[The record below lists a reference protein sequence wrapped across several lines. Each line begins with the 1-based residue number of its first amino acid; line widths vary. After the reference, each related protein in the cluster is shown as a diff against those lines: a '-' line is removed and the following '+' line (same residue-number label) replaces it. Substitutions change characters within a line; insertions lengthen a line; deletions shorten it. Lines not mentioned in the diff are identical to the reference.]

1 MVWTTSQISPVLHE
15 FAELDLNWV
24 CGVNMESRS
33 MINLHFYQKQVA
45 NSSDNNENHR
55 RLQLELQPT
64 IVIIVQ
70 LYLISL
76 NNLFYSKMIF
86 ANNHFDRFQLPI

>member
-1 MVWTTSQISPVLHE
+1 
-15 FAELDLNWV
+15 
-24 CGVNMESRS
+24 

-55 RLQLELQPT
+55 RLQLQLQPT

>member
-1 MVWTTSQISPVLHE
+1 MMWTTSQISPVLHD
-15 FAELDLNWV
+15 FAELDFNWV

-33 MINLHFYQKQVA
+33 MINLHFYQKQVV
-45 NSSDNNENHR
+45 NSSNNNENYK
-55 RLQLELQPT
+55 RLQLQPP
-64 IVIIVQ
+64 IVIIDQ

-86 ANNHFDRFQLPI
+86 ANSHFDRFQLPI